1 MNMTRNPLLALIIVA
16 CAVAAESYAASKP
29 VYSVVYYATSKTNP
43 LTSIAEGAPG
53 FFYASAGNVIFSVT
67 ENGQATILASF
78 SSPPYQVGS
87 TPGAVA
93 ANRLLYSSVSQAGS
107 GNIFSVG
114 PTAGTMTTYPP
125 SIYALT
131 PVAGS
136 LPGGYLFGIA
146 YNNSNDSN
154 NLATVDTSGNATPFY
169 AFPST
174 DRYPGV
180 PIYGSDGNYYG
191 VVQPYASGQ
200 NAYLYKATPSGTV
213 TTVATL
219 PFVMT
224 DFLGGGL
231 VLQGGDGNF
240 YGIQSAGPGCSNG
253 NQPGG
258 VYQLTPAGQYTLLH
272 DFGVCGNGVV
282 NSLIEASDGN
292 LYGAIQ
298 GDSTIFRLTKSG
310 DYKVLFSPSNGT
322 TQGLCQCRLIQ
333 GSDGKIYGAAD
344 GGGPGG
350 FGVLFSLDVG
360 LPKPSPQ
367 ALQFQPQSGSVG
379 TQVRIWGYNLLSA
392 KVTFNGLAA
401 NDVSSS
407 GPNYVWA
414 TVPEGATS
422 GPITV
427 TTPGGVSTTAASFT
441 VQ

>member
-1 MNMTRNPLLALIIVA
+1 M
-16 CAVAAESYAASKP
+16 
-29 VYSVVYYATSKTNP
+29 
-43 LTSIAEGAPG
+43 
-53 FFYASAGNVIFSVT
+53 AG
-67 ENGQATILASF
+67 
-78 SSPPYQVGS
+78 
-87 TPGAVA
+87 
-93 ANRLLYSSVSQAGS
+93 SVS
-107 GNIFSVG
+107 GN
-114 PTAGTMTTYPP
+114 TNY
-125 SIYALT
+125 
-131 PVAGS
+131 
-136 LPGGYLFGIA
+136 
-146 YNNSNDSN
+146 
-154 NLATVDTSGNATPFY
+154 LATVDSGGSVTPFY
-169 AFPST
+169 TFPST

-191 VVQPYASGQ
+191 VVQPYTSGQ

-231 VLQGGDGNF
+231 VLQGSDGNF
-240 YGIQSAGPGCSNG
+240 YGIQSTGLGCSKG

-258 VYQLTPAGQYTLLH
+258 VYQLTPAGQYSLLH

-292 LYGAIQ
+292 LYGAVQ
-298 GDSTIFRLTKSG
+298 GDSAIFRLTKSG

-333 GSDGKIYGAAD
+333 GSDGKIYGAAE

-350 FGVLFSLDVG
+350 FGVVFSLDVG
-360 LPKPSPQ
+360 LPVPAPQ
-367 ALQFQPQSGSVG
+367 ARQFAPRSGPPG
-379 TQVRIWGYNLLSA
+379 TRVRIWGNNLFKAS
-392 KVTFNGLAA
+392 VEFNGADGKDA
-401 NDVSSS
+401 VVS

-427 TTPGGVSTTAASFT
+427 TTPGGTSTTAASFT